1 MGVRPLTPQVVP
13 CTTSARKPADRLRV
27 ALIGAHQRFLR
38 RQPQAGQQLAD
49 RGKAELDAKLVG
61 DQLGNHVARPQ
72 AKIKTV
78 LTRIPAVDPTKYS
91 PRLLYCQ
98 FRRTARALPRAQGTQ
113 ASPPTPRPVQ
123 PFVNRGATEAVGGND
138 GAGILALRHPLNG
151 HPPDLLQRLVIKC
164 PAVPNHDSEYT
175 KLS

>member
-78 LTRIPAVDPTKYS
+78 LTRIPAVDPTKYL

-98 FRRTARALPRAQGTQ
+98 FRRTARALPRAQGTH
-113 ASPPTPRPVQ
+113 ASPPTPRLLQ
-123 PFVNRGATEAVGGND
+123 PFVDGRATEAVGRND
-138 GAGILALRHPLNG
+138 DTGILALPHTLNG
-151 HPPDLLQRLVIKC
+151 HPPDLLQRLVIQC
-164 PAVPNHDSEYT
+164 PPVANHDSKYT
-175 KLS
+175 KSS